1 MCICNYKLHLYY
13 VSHNLMMCHVVCYV
27 FDSLGLEGAAFQS
40 RLPFDKM
47 IATEAAGFPDV
58 AQGPP
63 QTLKVFLHIRNRLVC
78 KCGRIF

>member
-1 MCICNYKLHLYY
+1 MFYIYD
-13 VSHNLMMCHVVCYV
+13 V
-27 FDSLGLEGAAFQS
+27 LGLEGAAFQS

-78 KCGRIF
+78 RCGGVYF

>member
-1 MCICNYKLHLYY
+1 
-13 VSHNLMMCHVVCYV
+13 
-27 FDSLGLEGAAFQS
+27 
-40 RLPFDKM
+40 M

-78 KCGRIF
+78 KCGGIDFLIHQCFIYFQLDKL